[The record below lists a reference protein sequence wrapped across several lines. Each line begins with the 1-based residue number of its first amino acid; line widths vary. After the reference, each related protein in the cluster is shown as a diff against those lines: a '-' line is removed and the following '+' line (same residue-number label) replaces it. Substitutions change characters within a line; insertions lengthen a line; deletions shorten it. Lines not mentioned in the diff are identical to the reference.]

1 LLDFVG
7 FLHYDEIKE
16 VLNPPLPSLTERRKN
31 MDIDQKLNLIKRNT
45 EEILTEEELAE
56 LLKNKAEPVVYLGY
70 APTGRP
76 HIGYLIPAM
85 KIRDFVNAGLKVR
98 ILLAD
103 IHAHLDNMKSPL
115 ELLAKRVEF
124 YRTELAALYKAVGA
138 DISKIEFIKGSDFQL
153 SKEYS
158 LDLYRLASQV
168 SAERAKHAAAEVV
181 KFGDAPKLGGFLY
194 PLLQTLDEEHLGA
207 DIQYGG
213 ADQRKILGFAREAH
227 PKIGQQKRVE
237 IMTPMLPGIS
247 GGKMSA
253 SEPGS
258 KIDLLDSE
266 EIIAVK
272 IKKAYCPEGDLQ
284 DNGITVFM
292 KYVLM
297 VLKEDKGEKFLVER
311 PEKFGGNTEYKN
323 YAELEKDFV
332 DKKLH
337 PEDLK
342 KALVGELV
350 KILAPVREALAGKE
364 DLIEEAYPEN
374 RG

>member
-1 LLDFVG
+1 
-7 FLHYDEIKE
+7 
-16 VLNPPLPSLTERRKN
+16 
-31 MDIDQKLNLIKRNT
+31 MDIEEKLNLIKRNT

-76 HIGYLIPAM
+76 HIGYMIPAM
-85 KIRDFVNAGLKVR
+85 KIKDFVNAGLKVK

-103 IHAHLDNMKSPL
+103 LHAYLDNTKSPV
-115 ELLAKRVEF
+115 ELLDKRVEF
-124 YRTELAALYKAVGA
+124 YKTELIALYKSIGA
-138 DISKIEFIKGSDFQL
+138 DVSKIEFIKGSDYQL
-153 SKEYS
+153 SREYS
-158 LDLYRLASQV
+158 LDLYRLAAQV

-194 PLLQTLDEEHLGA
+194 PLMQTLDEEHLGV

-227 PKIGQQKRVE
+227 PKIGQQKRVA
-237 IMTPMLPGIS
+237 IMTPMLLGIT

-266 EIIAVK
+266 AEIGAK

-297 VLKEDKGEKFLVER
+297 VLKEDKGEMLLVQR
-311 PEKFGGNTEYKN
+311 PDKFGGNVEYQN

-350 KILAPVREALAGKE
+350 KILAPVREAMAGKG
-364 DLIEEAYPEN
+364 DLVKKAYPEN
-374 RG
+374 

>member
-1 LLDFVG
+1 
-7 FLHYDEIKE
+7 
-16 VLNPPLPSLTERRKN
+16 
-31 MDIDQKLNLIKRNT
+31 MDLDQKLNLIKRNT
-45 EEILTEEELAE
+45 EEILTEEELVE

-70 APTGRP
+70 APTGRM
-76 HIGYLIPAM
+76 HIGYMIPAM
-85 KIRDFVNAGLKVR
+85 KIKDFVNAGLKVK

-103 IHAHLDNMKSPL
+103 LHAHLDNTKSPM
-115 ELLAKRVEF
+115 ELLDKRVEF
-124 YRTELAALYKAVGA
+124 YKLELGELYKALGI

-158 LDLYRLASQV
+158 LDLYRLAAQV

-194 PLLQTLDEEHLGA
+194 PLMQTLDEEYLGV

-227 PKIGQQKRVE
+227 PKIGQQKRVA

-253 SEPGS
+253 SDAAS
-258 KIDLLDSE
+258 KIDLLDSAE
-266 EIIAVK
+266 EIAAK
-272 IKKAYCPEGDLQ
+272 INKAYCPEGDLA
-284 DNGITVFM
+284 DNGIMVFM

-297 VLKEDKGEKFLVER
+297 VLKEDYRESFSVER
-311 PEKFGGNTEYKN
+311 AEKFGGNKEYKTT
-323 YAELEKDFV
+323 AELEKDFM

-342 KALVGELV
+342 KALTAELV
-350 KILAPVREALAGKE
+350 KILAPVRETMAGKG
-364 DLIEEAYPEN
+364 DLIKEAYPEN
-374 RG
+374 

>member
-1 LLDFVG
+1 MNTA
-7 FLHYDEIKE
+7 E
-16 VLNPPLPSLTERRKN
+16 
-31 MDIDQKLNLIKRNT
+31 KLNLIKRNT
-45 EEILTEEELAE
+45 EEILTEEELAT
-56 LLKNKAEPVVYLGY
+56 LLADKKEPVVYLGY

-76 HIGYLIPAM
+76 HIGYMIPAM
-85 KIRDFVNAGLKVR
+85 KIKDFVNAGLKVK

-103 IHAHLDNMKSPL
+103 LHAHLDNNKSPM
-115 ELLAKRVEF
+115 ELLDKRVEF
-124 YRTELAALYKAVGA
+124 YKTELIALYQSLGA
-138 DISKIEFIKGSDFQL
+138 DISKIEFVKGSDYQL

-158 LDLYRLASQV
+158 LDLYRLAAQV

-194 PLLQTLDEEHLGA
+194 PLMQTLDEEHLGV

-227 PKIGQQKRVE
+227 PKIGQEKRVA
-237 IMTPMLPGIS
+237 IMTPMLPGIA

-266 EIIAVK
+266 EEISAK

-284 DNGITVFM
+284 DNGIMVFM

-297 VLKEDKGEKFLVER
+297 VLKEDKGETLLVER
-311 PEKFGGNTEYKN
+311 PVKFGGNKEYKT
-323 YAELEKDFV
+323 YAELERDFV
-332 DKKLH
+332 DKVLH

-342 KALVGELV
+342 KALVLELV
-350 KILAPVREALAGKE
+350 KILSPVREAMASKGN
-364 DLIEEAYPEN
+364 LIKEAYPEN
-374 RG
+374 

>member
-1 LLDFVG
+1 MTI
-7 FLHYDEIKE
+7 E
-16 VLNPPLPSLTERRKN
+16 
-31 MDIDQKLNLIKRNT
+31 QKLNLIKRNT
-45 EEILTEEELAE
+45 EEILTEEELVE

-76 HIGYLIPAM
+76 HIGYMIPAM
-85 KIRDFVNAGLKVR
+85 KIKDFVNAGLKVK

-103 IHAHLDNMKSPL
+103 LHAYLDNTKSPM
-115 ELLAKRVEF
+115 ELLDKRVEF
-124 YRTELAALYKAVGA
+124 YKLELSALYKSIGV
-138 DISKIEFIKGSDFQL
+138 DTEKIEFVKGSDFQL
-153 SKEYS
+153 GKKYS
-158 LDLYRLASQV
+158 LDMYRLAVQV

-194 PLLQTLDEEHLGA
+194 PLMQTLDEEHLGV

-213 ADQRKILGFAREAH
+213 VDQRKILGFARESH
-227 PKIGQQKRVE
+227 PKIGQRKRVA
-237 IMTPMLPGIS
+237 IMTLMLPGID

-253 SEPGS
+253 SEVGS
-258 KIDLLDSE
+258 KIDLLDDE
-266 EIIAVK
+266 EAIAAK
-272 IKKAYCPEGDLQ
+272 INKAYCPEGDLT

-297 VLKEDKGEKFLVER
+297 VLKEDKGETFLVER
-311 PEKFGGNTEYKN
+311 ATKFGGNIEYKN

-342 KALVGELV
+342 KALIGELV
-350 KILAPVREALAGKE
+350 KILAPVREVMASQG
-364 DLIEEAYPEN
+364 DLIKEAYPEE
-374 RG
+374 

>member
-1 LLDFVG
+1 
-7 FLHYDEIKE
+7 
-16 VLNPPLPSLTERRKN
+16 
-31 MDIDQKLNLIKRNT
+31 MDLEQKLNLITRNT
-45 EEILTEEELAE
+45 EEILTAEELTE

-76 HIGYLIPAM
+76 HIGYMIPAM
-85 KIRDFVNAGLKVR
+85 KIKDFVNAGLKVK

-124 YRTELAALYKAVGA
+124 YKLEFSALYKSLGV
-138 DISKIEFIKGSDFQL
+138 DISKIEFVKGSDYQL

-158 LDLYRLASQV
+158 LDMYRLASQ
-168 SAERAKHAAAEVV
+168 STAERARHAAAEVV
-181 KFGDAPKLGGFLY
+181 KFGDTPKLGGFLY
-194 PLLQTLDEEHLGA
+194 PLLQTLDEEYLGA

-213 ADQRKILGFAREAH
+213 VDQRKIFGFARESH
-227 PKIGQQKRVE
+227 PKIGQSKRVE
-237 IMTPMLPGIS
+237 IMTPMLPGIT

-253 SEPGS
+253 SDVNS
-258 KIDLLDSE
+258 KIDLLDE
-266 EIIAVK
+266 PAVIESK
-272 IKKAYCPEGDLQ
+272 INKAYCPEGDLT

-292 KYVLM
+292 EYVLM

-311 PEKFGGNTEYKN
+311 PEKFGGNVEYKN

-337 PEDLK
+337 PADLK
-342 KALVGELV
+342 KALIGELA
-350 KILAPVREALAGKE
+350 KILAPVREAMADKGN
-364 DLIEEAYPEN
+364 LIKEAYPEK
-374 RG
+374 

>member
-1 LLDFVG
+1 MT
-7 FLHYDEIKE
+7 
-16 VLNPPLPSLTERRKN
+16 TEE
-31 MDIDQKLNLIKRNT
+31 KLNLIKRNT

-56 LLKNKAEPVVYLGY
+56 LLKTKAEPVVYLGY

-85 KIRDFVNAGLKVR
+85 KIKDFVNAGLKVK

-124 YRTELAALYKAVGA
+124 YKLELSSLYKSIGV
-138 DISKIEFIKGSDFQL
+138 DISKIEFVKGSDYQL
-153 SKEYS
+153 SREYS
-158 LDLYRLASQV
+158 LDMYRLASQ
-168 SAERAKHAAAEVV
+168 STAERAKHAAAEVV
-181 KFGDAPKLGGFLY
+181 KFGDTPKLGGFLY

-213 ADQRKILGFAREAH
+213 VDQRKIFGFARESH
-227 PKIGQQKRVE
+227 PKLGQAKRVE

-258 KIDLLDSE
+258 KIDLLDSDE
-266 EIIAVK
+266 QITAK
-272 IKKAYCPEGDLQ
+272 INKAYCPEGDMQ
-284 DNGITVFM
+284 DNGIMVFM

-297 VLKEDKGEKFLVER
+297 VLKEDKEEKFLVER
-311 PEKFGGNTEYKN
+311 PEKFGGNTEYEN
-323 YAELEKDFV
+323 YEKLEKDFV
-332 DKKLH
+332 EKKLH
-337 PEDLK
+337 PADLK
-342 KALVGELV
+342 KALVGELI
-350 KILAPVREALAGKE
+350 KILAPVRESLKGRE
-364 DLIEEAYPEN
+364 DLIKEAYPEN
-374 RG
+374 

>member
-1 LLDFVG
+1 
-7 FLHYDEIKE
+7 
-16 VLNPPLPSLTERRKN
+16 
-31 MDIDQKLNLIKRNT
+31 MDIEEKLNLIKRNT

-76 HIGYLIPAM
+76 HIGYMIPAM
-85 KIRDFVNAGLKVR
+85 KIKDFVNAGLKVK

-103 IHAHLDNMKSPL
+103 LHAYLDNTKSPV
-115 ELLAKRVEF
+115 ELLDKRVEF
-124 YRTELAALYKAVGA
+124 YKTELIALYKSIGA
-138 DISKIEFIKGSDFQL
+138 DVSKIEFIKGSDYQL
-153 SKEYS
+153 SREYS
-158 LDLYRLASQV
+158 LDLYRLAAQV

-194 PLLQTLDEEHLGA
+194 PLMQTLDEEHLGV

-227 PKIGQQKRVE
+227 PKIGQQKRVA
-237 IMTPMLPGIS
+237 IMTPMLLGIT

-266 EIIAVK
+266 AEIGAK

-284 DNGITVFM
+284 DNGIMVFM

-297 VLKEDKGEKFLVER
+297 VLKEDKGEMLLVQR
-311 PEKFGGNTEYKN
+311 PDKFGGNVEYKN
-323 YAELEKDFV
+323 YAELEKDFT

-350 KILAPVREALAGKE
+350 KILAPVREAMAGKG
-364 DLIEEAYPEN
+364 DLVKKAYPEN
-374 RG
+374 

>member
-1 LLDFVG
+1 
-7 FLHYDEIKE
+7 
-16 VLNPPLPSLTERRKN
+16 
-31 MDIDQKLNLIKRNT
+31 MDVEQKLNLIKRNT

-56 LLKNKAEPVVYLGY
+56 ILEAKPKPVVYLGY

-76 HIGYLIPAM
+76 HIGYMIPAM
-85 KIRDFVNAGLKVR
+85 KIKDFVDAGLTVK

-103 IHAHLDNMKSPL
+103 LHAHLDNTKSPM
-115 ELLAKRVEF
+115 ELLDKRVEF
-124 YRTELAALYKAVGA
+124 YKTELTALYQSLGA
-138 DISKIEFIKGSDFQL
+138 DVGKIEFIKGSDYQL

-158 LDLYRLASQV
+158 LDLYRLAAQV

-181 KFGDAPKLGGFLY
+181 KFGDSPRLGGFLY
-194 PLLQTLDEEHLGA
+194 PLMQTLDEEHLGV

-227 PKIGQQKRVE
+227 PKIGQQKRVA
-237 IMTPMLPGIS
+237 IMTPMLPGIT

-266 EIIAVK
+266 AEISVK

-284 DNGITVFM
+284 DNGIMVFM
-292 KYVLM
+292 KYVIM
-297 VLKEDKGEKFLVER
+297 VLKEDKGEKLMVSR
-311 PEKFGGNTEYKN
+311 SEKFGGNKEYVT
-323 YAELEKDFV
+323 YAELEKDFT
-332 DKKLH
+332 DKALH

-342 KALVGELV
+342 KALTVELI
-350 KILAPVREALAGKE
+350 KILAPVREAMASKG
-364 DLIEEAYPEN
+364 DLVKAAYPS
-374 RG
+374 

>member
-1 LLDFVG
+1 
-7 FLHYDEIKE
+7 
-16 VLNPPLPSLTERRKN
+16 
-31 MDIDQKLNLIKRNT
+31 MDIEEKLNLIKRNT

-76 HIGYLIPAM
+76 HIGYMIPAM
-85 KIRDFVNAGLKVR
+85 KIKDFVNAGLKVK

-103 IHAHLDNMKSPL
+103 LHAYLDNTKSPV
-115 ELLAKRVEF
+115 ELLDKRVEF
-124 YRTELAALYKAVGA
+124 YKTELIALYKSIGA
-138 DISKIEFIKGSDFQL
+138 DVSKIEFIKGSDYQL
-153 SKEYS
+153 SREYS
-158 LDLYRLASQV
+158 LDLYRLAAQV

-194 PLLQTLDEEHLGA
+194 PLMQTLDEEHLGV

-227 PKIGQQKRVE
+227 PKIGQQKRVA
-237 IMTPMLPGIS
+237 IMTPMLLGIT

-266 EIIAVK
+266 AEIGAK

-284 DNGITVFM
+284 DNGIMVFM

-297 VLKEDKGEKFLVER
+297 VLKEDKGEMLLVQR
-311 PEKFGGNTEYKN
+311 PDKFGGNVEYQN

-350 KILAPVREALAGKE
+350 KILAPVREAMAGKG
-364 DLIEEAYPEN
+364 DLVKKAYPEN
-374 RG
+374 

>member
-1 LLDFVG
+1 
-7 FLHYDEIKE
+7 
-16 VLNPPLPSLTERRKN
+16 
-31 MDIDQKLNLIKRNT
+31 MDIEEKLNLIKRNT

-76 HIGYLIPAM
+76 HIGYMIPAM
-85 KIRDFVNAGLKVR
+85 KIKDFVNAGLKVK

-103 IHAHLDNMKSPL
+103 LHAYLDNTKSPV
-115 ELLAKRVEF
+115 ELLDKRVEF
-124 YRTELAALYKAVGA
+124 YKTELIALYKSIGA
-138 DISKIEFIKGSDFQL
+138 DVSKIEFIKGSDYQL
-153 SKEYS
+153 SREYS
-158 LDLYRLASQV
+158 LDLYRLAAQV

-194 PLLQTLDEEHLGA
+194 PLMQTLDEEHLGV

-227 PKIGQQKRVE
+227 PKIGQQKRVA
-237 IMTPMLPGIS
+237 IMTPMLLGIT

-266 EIIAVK
+266 AEIGAK

-284 DNGITVFM
+284 DNGIMVFM

-297 VLKEDKGEKFLVER
+297 VLKEDKGEMLLVQR
-311 PEKFGGNTEYKN
+311 PDKFGGNVEYQN
-323 YAELEKDFV
+323 YAELEKDFT

-350 KILAPVREALAGKE
+350 KILAPVREAMAGKG
-364 DLIEEAYPEN
+364 DLVKKAYPEN
-374 RG
+374 

>member
-1 LLDFVG
+1 
-7 FLHYDEIKE
+7 
-16 VLNPPLPSLTERRKN
+16 
-31 MDIDQKLNLIKRNT
+31 
-45 EEILTEEELAE
+45 
-56 LLKNKAEPVVYLGY
+56 
-70 APTGRP
+70 
-76 HIGYLIPAM
+76 M
-85 KIRDFVNAGLKVR
+85 K

-103 IHAHLDNMKSPL
+103 LHAYLDNTKSPV
-115 ELLAKRVEF
+115 ELLDKRVEF
-124 YRTELAALYKAVGA
+124 YKTELIALYKSIGA
-138 DISKIEFIKGSDFQL
+138 DVSKIEFIKGSDYQL
-153 SKEYS
+153 SREYS
-158 LDLYRLASQV
+158 LDLYRLAAQV

-194 PLLQTLDEEHLGA
+194 PLMQTLDEEHLGV

-227 PKIGQQKRVE
+227 PKIGQQKRVA
-237 IMTPMLPGIS
+237 IMTPMLLGIT

-266 EIIAVK
+266 AEIGAK

-284 DNGITVFM
+284 DNGIMVFM

-297 VLKEDKGEKFLVER
+297 VLKEDKGEMLLVQR
-311 PEKFGGNTEYKN
+311 PDKFGGNVEYQN
-323 YAELEKDFV
+323 YAELEKDFT

-350 KILAPVREALAGKE
+350 KILAPVREAMAGKG
-364 DLIEEAYPEN
+364 DLVKKAYPEN
-374 RG
+374 

>member
-1 LLDFVG
+1 M
-7 FLHYDEIKE
+7 
-16 VLNPPLPSLTERRKN
+16 T
-31 MDIDQKLNLIKRNT
+31 IDQKLNLIKRNT

-56 LLKNKAEPVVYLGY
+56 LLKNKVEPVVYLGY

-76 HIGYLIPAM
+76 HLGYLIPAM
-85 KIRDFVNAGLKVR
+85 KIKDFVNAGLKVK

-103 IHAHLDNMKSPL
+103 LHAHLDNTKSPM
-115 ELLAKRVEF
+115 ELLDKRVEF
-124 YRTELAALYKAVGA
+124 YKTELIALYQSLGA
-138 DISKIEFIKGSDFQL
+138 DVSKIEFVKGSDYQL

-158 LDLYRLASQV
+158 LDLYRLAAQV

-181 KFGDAPKLGGFLY
+181 KFGDSPKLGGFLY
-194 PLLQTLDEEHLGA
+194 PLMQTLDEEHLGV

-227 PKIGQQKRVE
+227 PKISQQKRVA
-237 IMTPMLPGIS
+237 IMTPMLPGIA

-266 EIIAVK
+266 AEIGAK

-284 DNGITVFM
+284 DNGIMVFM

-297 VLKEDKGEKFLVER
+297 VLKEDKGESLTVER
-311 PEKFGGNTEYKN
+311 PEKFGGNKEYRT
-323 YAELEKDFV
+323 YAELEKDFT
-332 DKKLH
+332 DKALH

-342 KALVGELV
+342 KALVAELV
-350 KILAPVREALAGKE
+350 KILAPVRDAMAEKK
-364 DLIEEAYPEN
+364 DLIKEAYPEN
-374 RG
+374 